1 MSACTYIHTC
11 THTHIHTLTHSHT
24 QMHTQSHTYMH
35 THTLTN
41 THTYTHMH
49 THSDTQLGARGQ
61 VPGLALPPSAEF
73 MDRLRTGQGIAV
85 AVIHLNTI
93 IADTH
98 GICGHDS

>member
-1 MSACTYIHTC
+1 M
-11 THTHIHTLTHSHT
+11 HIHTH
-24 QMHTQSHTYMH
+24 MHTYSHTY
-35 THTLTN
+35 THTLTYTN
-41 THTYTHMH
+41 AHTVTHLHAHTYTHKHTYAYTHMH

>member
-1 MSACTYIHTC
+1 MCVCKMRVEFKLY
-11 THTHIHTLTHSHT
+11 THIHTVLNSSYTHI
-24 QMHTQSHTYMH
+24 HTY
-35 THTLTN
+35 
-41 THTYTHMH
+41 TYTHMH

-73 MDRLRTGQGIAV
+73 VDRLRTGQGIAV